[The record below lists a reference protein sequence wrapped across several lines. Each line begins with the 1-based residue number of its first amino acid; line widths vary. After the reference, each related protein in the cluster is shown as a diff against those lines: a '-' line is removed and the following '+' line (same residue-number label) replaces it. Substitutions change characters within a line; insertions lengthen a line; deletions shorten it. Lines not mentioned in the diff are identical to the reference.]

1 MNMDLIGISIE
12 PIIKKIR
19 KLMETREETSEVKK
33 IEEIKAPA
41 AKSSFNIKILLFGI
55 PIFIL
60 QLILVYF
67 VTANILIKKIESQNG
82 ITSVNNVKET
92 KVKNPKDKAPV
103 ELGKYIY
110 SISDLIVNPANTD
123 GKRLL
128 LTTVGF
134 DIPKAEM
141 ETELKSREAMVKDV
155 VITTL
160 SSKDIAQLANT
171 AYRDTLKTEITGK
184 LEKLI
189 PDVTINDV
197 YFSKY
202 IIQ

>member
-1 MNMDLIGISIE
+1 MPIPEEIS
-12 PIIKKIR
+12 
-19 KLMETREETSEVKK
+19 EEKK
-33 IEEIKAPA
+33 IEEMKPPA
-41 AKSSFNIKILLFGI
+41 AKSAFNTKILLFGI

-67 VTANILIKKIESQNG
+67 VTANILIKKIESQDGLTPGKNTKG
-82 ITSVNNVKET
+82 IE
-92 KVKNPKDKAPV
+92 VKNAKEKTPV

-110 SISDLIVNPANTD
+110 SISDLIVNPADTD

-141 ETELKSREAMVKDV
+141 ETELKTREAMVKDV

-160 SSKDIAQLANT
+160 SSKDITELANT
-171 AYRDTLKTEITGK
+171 AYRDTLKMEISGK
-184 LEKLI
+184 LKKLI
-189 PDVTINDV
+189 PDVTINNV